1 MEENKDNYYL
11 SEHFVSLQGEGNCAG
26 LNSLFLR
33 FHFCNLT
40 CTWCDT
46 KFTWLA
52 ASGKFQTYSSDE
64 LKALI
69 RAHHSRHIILTGGEP
84 TLYRLDNLVVPGKKY
99 HVESNGVFIPTD
111 PLAIA
116 IADGTNF
123 VREGMDESVIRH
135 FNWVI
140 SPKLSNARQRIDE
153 HSLSFWAKRDYCI
166 FKFIIR
172 NGVDLDEIEIVLKRF
187 NITGDK
193 VYIGL
198 EGQSLESQL
207 KPALVAEI
215 IRRGLNFSPRLHV
228 MLWGASR
235 GK

>member
-1 MEENKDNYYL
+1 VEENKDVFYL

-46 KFTWLA
+46 KYTWVA
-52 ASGKFQTYSSDE
+52 ASGKFQPYTSAT

-69 RAHHSRHIILTGGEP
+69 SAHHTEQVILTGGEP

-99 HVESNGVFIPTD
+99 HVESNGVFIPTA
-111 PLAIA
+111 PLAVN
-116 IADGTNF
+116 IADGTAF
-123 VREGMDESVIRH
+123 RREGMDESVISH

-140 SPKLSNARQRIDE
+140 SPKLSNARQQINGQ
-153 HSLSFWAKRDYCI
+153 SLSFWAAKDYCI

-172 NGVDLDEIEIVLKRF
+172 NKADLDEIESILKRF
-187 NITGDK
+187 NIAGNK
-193 VYIGL
+193 VYVGL

-207 KPALVAEI
+207 KPALVDEI
-215 IRRGLNFSPRLHV
+215 VSRGFNFSPRLHV
-228 MLWGASR
+228 MLWGAGR

>member
-1 MEENKDNYYL
+1 MEENKDIYYL
-11 SEHFVSLQGEGNCAG
+11 SEHFVSIQGEGNCAG

-46 KFTWLA
+46 KYTWFED
-52 ASGKFQTYSSDE
+52 SGKFLPYSSEE

-69 RAHHSRHIILTGGEP
+69 STHNTRQVILTGGEP
-84 TLYRLDNLVVPGKKY
+84 TLYRLDKLVVPGKKY
-99 HVESNGVFIPTD
+99 HVESNGVFIPTE
-111 PLAIA
+111 PLAIT
-116 IADGTNF
+116 IADGTAF
-123 VREGMDESVIRH
+123 IREGMDESVICH

-140 SPKLSNARQRIDE
+140 SPKLSNARQQINA
-153 HSLSFWAKRDYCI
+153 HSLSYWAKKDYCI

-172 NGVDLDEIEIVLKRF
+172 GESDLDEIESALKRF
-187 NITGDK
+187 NIAGNK
-193 VYIGL
+193 VYVGL
-198 EGQSLESQL
+198 EGQNLESQL
-207 KPALVAEI
+207 KPVLVDEI

>member
-1 MEENKDNYYL
+1 VEENKDVFYL

-46 KFTWLA
+46 KYTWVA
-52 ASGKFQTYSSDE
+52 ASGQFQPYTSAT

-69 RAHHSRHIILTGGEP
+69 SAHHTEQVILTGGEP

-99 HVESNGVFIPTD
+99 HVESNGVFIPTA
-111 PLAIA
+111 PLAVT
-116 IADGTNF
+116 IADGTAF
-123 VREGMDESVIRH
+123 RRERMDESVISH

-140 SPKLSNARQRIDE
+140 SPKLSNARQQINGQ
-153 HSLSFWAKRDYCI
+153 SLSFWAAKDYCI

-172 NGVDLDEIEIVLKRF
+172 NEADLDEIESILKRF
-187 NITGDK
+187 NIAGNK
-193 VYIGL
+193 VYVGL

-207 KPALVAEI
+207 KPALVDEI
-215 IRRGLNFSPRLHV
+215 VSRGFNFSPRLHV
-228 MLWGASR
+228 MLWGAGR

>member
-1 MEENKDNYYL
+1 MEENKDVVYL

-46 KFTWLA
+46 KYTWCA
-52 ASGKFQTYSSDE
+52 ASGKFQPYSSAE

-69 RAHHSRHIILTGGEP
+69 RAHSNQQVILTGGEP

-99 HVESNGVFIPTD
+99 HVESNGVFIPTA
-111 PLAIA
+111 PLDIT
-116 IADGTNF
+116 ITDGTAF
-123 VREGMDESVIRH
+123 RREGMDESVISH

-140 SPKLSNARQRIDE
+140 SPKLSNARQGINGE
-153 HSLSFWAKRDYCI
+153 GLSFWAEKDYCI

-172 NGVDLDEIEIVLKRF
+172 NAADLDEIALILKKF
-187 NITGDK
+187 NIAGNK
-193 VYIGL
+193 VYVGL
-198 EGQSLESQL
+198 EGQSLASQL
-207 KPALVAEI
+207 KPALVDEI
-215 IRRGLNFSPRLHV
+215 IGRGFNFSPRLHV
-228 MLWGASR
+228 LLWGARR